1 MVHPPPILAVS
12 GNASEGGP
20 FAAAWNEAA
29 KKVAGTLDNSGDAR
43 RLGARK
49 PRQ

>member
-1 MVHPPPILAVS
+1 LNCASKFVAAGQRMVHPPPILAVS

-29 KKVAGTLDNSGDAR
+29 KMSRRNAR
-43 RLGARK
+43 
-49 PRQ
+49 